1 MEWLFRKLGYVPA
14 SLFERTAKH
23 GEALFNER
31 RNVERELVKERKRKA
46 MDAVKIGNMEQEIEL
61 LEEQRDEFERMWRS
75 SRSAMLMWRQN
86 ITEHLTCH
94 VGEGLI
100 VSGLTVYDYENKKQA
115 AFSDNFAAKDI
126 CSQLNSG
133 DAHPIDV
140 DWEPYVPF

>member
-1 MEWLFRKLGYVPA
+1 MEWLFRKLGYVPIA
-14 SLFERTAKH
+14 
-23 GEALFNER
+23 EAETMEAHCRVVLAEQD
-31 RNVERELVKERKRKA
+31 LVRKLNKKLT
-46 MDAVKIGNMEQEIEL
+46 VKIGNMEQEIEL
-61 LEEQRDEFERMWRS
+61 LEEQRDEFERLWRS